1 MIGKMK
7 HKTKQQ
13 TKNMITMKN
22 KLIMNNKVDNKSRY
36 KDNTMNKQFQKI
48 ISFDFT
54 FNNIYY

>member
-36 KDNTMNKQFQKI
+36 KDNTMNKQFQK
-48 ISFDFT
+48 FDFT

>member
-13 TKNMITMKN
+13 TKNMITMNN